1 MSFACAIFKEDLLQH
16 KTLRVLNSMTAILD
30 VIRQKVREILDI
42 YPVPDVE
49 DVAFKQRIFEIFKEG
64 SKAFPSPSRPID
76 G

>member
-1 MSFACAIFKEDLLQH
+1 
-16 KTLRVLNSMTAILD
+16 MTSILD

-64 SKAFPSPSRPID
+64 SKAFPSPSRRID